1 MALFGIFGAEFL
13 LHFLCDSKHA
23 FDVVF
28 ASYDESVVFAQ
39 TCTCGDQ
46 VTADNVF
53 LHALE
58 GIGLAV
64 DCCFVEHLCGLLE

>member
-28 ASYDESVVFAQ
+28 ASYDESSYSRRPVPA
-39 TCTCGDQ
+39 
-46 VTADNVF
+46 
-53 LHALE
+53 
-58 GIGLAV
+58 GIR
-64 DCCFVEHLCGLLE
+64 